1 MADLLTEA
9 KFRAAQ
15 IALAQTQARLST
27 LWDAKQPLDVALSQ
41 FEATLTAAMAA
52 KNKAADDLLALA
64 SGDASALPEVIEPSS
79 IDSVLRTERFAGK
92 AACVDYV
99 KANPTCSE
107 ADAIT
112 AWTTAG
118 EAATGLPFLLQDA
131 GNLAKVY
138 QANLLKSGATTA
150 ATWEAQ
156 RGWLIATPKDVVMGA

>member
-92 AACVDYV
+92 PSFDDRPYPAIFFFAERPRSLKVQ
-99 KANPTCSE
+99 
-107 ADAIT
+107 IT
-112 AWTTAG
+112 A
-118 EAATGLPFLLQDA
+118 
-131 GNLAKVY
+131 
-138 QANLLKSGATTA
+138 GAF
-150 ATWEAQ
+150 
-156 RGWLIATPKDVVMGA
+156 